1 MDYSKT
7 VDYSNTYW
15 SRKGKYPEQN
25 AALEKLIP
33 DSGAVPNPRKN
44 KALERFRVASNCY
57 YDLYNNGLCNRA
69 ASFAKTFGFSGRALM
84 AGRIKTGGLS
94 LTQTLIDQTETWMDE
109 IVLAA
114 YQEQS
119 CTEIVSHDGTQW
131 GHWTGRKFKPC
142 NKMHPGQP
150 VQECACRIL
159 NGRES

>member
-109 IVLAA
+109 IVLAPIRNRVA
-114 YQEQS
+114 LRLFLT
-119 CTEIVSHDGTQW
+119 TE
-131 GHWTGRKFKPC
+131 
-142 NKMHPGQP
+142 
-150 VQECACRIL
+150 L
-159 NGRES
+159 NGAIGQAGSSSPATRCTPANRYKSALAES